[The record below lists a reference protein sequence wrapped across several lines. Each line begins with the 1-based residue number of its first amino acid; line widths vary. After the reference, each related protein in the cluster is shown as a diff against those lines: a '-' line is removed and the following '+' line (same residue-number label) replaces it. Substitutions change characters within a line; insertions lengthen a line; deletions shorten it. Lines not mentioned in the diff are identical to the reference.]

1 MARRTGAK
9 LENNQLHTRLI
20 VTVGI
25 ILATT
30 FAIIVIGLLYGMLF
44 TNFPAELAPLDGSI
58 VDLLSTIT
66 VFLTGALAGLVSANG
81 IKKDTDGDGIPDVFE
96 ADK

>member
-25 ILATT
+25 ILAAT

-44 TNFPAELAPLDGSI
+44 TNFPTELAPLDGSI

-81 IKKDTDGDGIPDVFE
+81 IKKDADGNGIPDVFE

>member
-1 MARRTGAK
+1 MGRRTGAK
-9 LENNQLHTRLI
+9 LENNQLHARLI

-25 ILATT
+25 ILAVT
-30 FAIIVIGLLYGMLF
+30 FSVIVIGLLYGMLF

-81 IKKDTDGDGIPDVFE
+81 MKKDADNDGVPDIFE
-96 ADK
+96 GDK

>member
-9 LENNQLHTRLI
+9 LENNQLHARLI

-25 ILATT
+25 ILAVT
-30 FAIIVIGLLYGMLF
+30 FSVIVIGLLYGMLF

-81 IKKDTDGDGIPDVFE
+81 IKKDADDDGIPDVFE